1 MTSSRPVLSREVC
14 RRLFLAAQFPL
25 VKTARLDDLERLIH
39 QLGFVQLDSI
49 NIVARAHHLTLRSR
63 MEKYRPEMLT
73 KLIDERRLFEE
84 WTHDASLI
92 PQSFLPH
99 WKRRCLRYQEKKQA
113 WSVTRLGADPDVL
126 LAEVMRRVEEHGPLT
141 SSDFPEGEKSGAWW
155 GWKPQKVALEY
166 LWRCGELAISSRR
179 GFQKVYDLASRVHPD
194 RDLVEASS
202 QQEYED
208 WAIRSA
214 LERLGVASVK
224 ELAEFW
230 GGLTREEAA
239 RAVERAV
246 RAEVALPVELESVGP
261 GVALPDWKERAEAA
275 SFRGRRMHLLNPFD
289 PLVRDRRRLLRL
301 FDFAYRFEAY
311 VPEAK
316 REHGYFVLPVLQG
329 ERLVARVDTKFHR
342 DRGELEV
349 RGAWRE
355 SSRSS
360 SVALESELRRCLE
373 SFALWLGAERVTWA
387 HSTPFPS

>member
-1 MTSSRPVLSREVC
+1 MNPSRPVLSREVC

-73 KLIDERRLFEE
+73 KLLDEHRIFEE

-92 PQSFLPH
+92 PQSFFPH

-126 LAEVMRRVEEHGPLT
+126 LAEVMRRVKEHGPLT

-166 LWRCGELAISSRR
+166 LWRCGELAIASRR

-194 RDLVEASS
+194 HDLVEASS

-208 WAIRSA
+208 WAVRSA
-214 LERLGVASVK
+214 LERLGAATFK

-230 GGLTREEAA
+230 GTLSREEAS
-239 RAVERAV
+239 RAIERAV
-246 RAEVALPVELESVGP
+246 RDGVALPVELEGSGA
-261 GVALPDWKERAEAA
+261 GVALPDWEERVGAV
-275 SFRGRRMHLLNPFD
+275 SFRSRKMHLLNPFD

-301 FDFAYRFEAY
+301 FDFNYRFEAY
-311 VPEAK
+311 VPEPK
-316 REHGYFVLPVLQG
+316 REHGYFVLPILHG
-329 ERLVARVDTKFHR
+329 ERFVARVDTKLHR
-342 DRGELEV
+342 DRGELEIK
-349 RGAWRE
+349 GLWKEA
-355 SSRSS
+355 SRSTS
-360 SVALESELRRCLE
+360 SAFEAEFERCLT
-373 SFALWLGAERVTWA
+373 SFAAWLGADRLTWGRPIA
-387 HSTPFPS
+387 PSG